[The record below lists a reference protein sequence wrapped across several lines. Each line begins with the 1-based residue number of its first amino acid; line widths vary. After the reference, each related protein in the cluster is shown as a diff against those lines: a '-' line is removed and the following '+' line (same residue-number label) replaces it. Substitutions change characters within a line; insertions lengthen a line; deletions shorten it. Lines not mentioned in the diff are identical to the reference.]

1 LGLLMMANG
10 RLRRRYEKLASTDEL
25 TGLPDR
31 RFFLEHG
38 ERLCSRAARGKLPAC
53 ILLMDLDHFSE
64 VNRQFGHPGG
74 DHALAS
80 FAAFAR
86 TQLRPTD
93 LIGRYGGEEFCVLLQ
108 GTDEHEGLRVAER
121 LRTGVAD
128 MAIDVGGR
136 ALRIT
141 VSIGL
146 TRLDDDGDLRA
157 SIRKADIAPYRAKGL
172 GRNLV
177 CSTSVDRNMAAV

>member
-1 LGLLMMANG
+1 M
-10 RLRRRYEKLASTDEL
+10 RRRYEKLASTDEL
-25 TGLPDR
+25 TGLPNR

-38 ERLCSRAARGKLPAC
+38 ERLCRRAAQAKVPAC

-80 FAAFAR
+80 FAAFTRA
-86 TQLRPTD
+86 QLRPTD

-108 GTDEHEGLRVAER
+108 RTEEKEGARIAER
-121 LRTGVAD
+121 LRAGVAA
-128 MAIDVGGR
+128 MAIDLAGDV
-136 ALRIT
+136 LRIT

-146 TRLDDDGDLRA
+146 TQLDDDGDLRA
-157 SIRKADIAPYRAKGL
+157 SIRQADIALYRAKAM
-172 GRNLV
+172 GRTCV
-177 CSTSVDRNMAAV
+177 CNASADRNTAAAV